1 MVHFMH
7 CEQYDC
13 FLAVHTMDW
22 VLGSVALGMG
32 TGMGMGM
39 AIMALREWP

>member
-1 MVHFMH
+1 
-7 CEQYDC
+7 
-13 FLAVHTMDW
+13 MDW